1 MTTGVLLLVL
11 AAALMHA
18 TWNALVKSGR
28 DRMID
33 LTVVIVG
40 SGLMAACFIPFVGL
54 PDPAAW
60 PFIGLSIVTHI
71 GYYIFLLGAYRHGD
85 LSRVYP
91 VARGVAPLLVAIG
104 AIPLVGEVPDMW
116 GAIGLGFVTVGI
128 FMLAIERGAMRG
140 QQGKSLVYALLTGC
154 CIVGYVLSDG
164 MGVRASGNPA
174 AYIAWTFAVE
184 SLPMAAWCIWARRWA
199 LMPYLKRDGLRGLFG
214 GVIAGGG
221 YAIAIWAMSLA
232 PMAQVTA
239 LRETSVIFGAIIG
252 ALILKES
259 FGPKRIVAAI
269 LVAGG
274 NALLQL

>member
-1 MTTGVLLLVL
+1 MTIGVLLLVL

-40 SGLMAACFIPFVGL
+40 SGLMAACFLPFVGL

-60 PFIGLSIVTHI
+60 PFIGISIVTHI

-91 VARGVAPLLVAIG
+91 VARGIAPVLVAMG
-104 AIPLVGEVPDMW
+104 AIPLAGEVPDMW
-116 GAIGLGFVTVGI
+116 GAVGLGFVTVGI

-164 MGVRASGNPA
+164 LGVRASGNAA

-184 SLPMAAWCIWARRWA
+184 SIPMAAYCIWARRWA

-259 FGPKRIVAAI
+259 FGPKRIIAAI

>member
-1 MTTGVLLLVL
+1 MTIGVLLLVL

-60 PFIGLSIVTHI
+60 PFIGFSIVTHI

-91 VARGVAPLLVAIG
+91 VARGIAPLLVAVG
-104 AIPLVGEVPDMW
+104 AIPLANEIPDLW

-164 MGVRASGNPA
+164 LGVRASGNPA

-184 SLPMAAWCIWARRWA
+184 SIPMAAYCIWARRWA

-259 FGPKRIVAAI
+259 FGPKRIIAAI

-274 NALLQL
+274 NALLQF

>member
-1 MTTGVLLLVL
+1 MTIGVLLLVL

-18 TWNALVKSGR
+18 TWNALVKTGR

-40 SGLMAACFIPFVGL
+40 SGLMAACVIPFVGM

-60 PFIGLSIVTHI
+60 PFIGISIVTHI

-91 VARGVAPLLVAIG
+91 VARGIAPVLVAMG
-104 AIPLVGEVPDMW
+104 AIPLAGEVPDMW
-116 GAIGLGFVTVGI
+116 GAVGLGFVTVGI

-164 MGVRASGNPA
+164 LGVRASGNAA

-184 SLPMAAWCIWARRWA
+184 SIPMAAWCIWARRWA

-259 FGPKRIVAAI
+259 FGPKRIIAAI

>member
-1 MTTGVLLLVL
+1 MTIGVLLLVL

-60 PFIGLSIVTHI
+60 PFIGISIVTHI

-91 VARGVAPLLVAIG
+91 VARGIAPLLVAVG
-104 AIPLVGEVPDMW
+104 AIPLANEIPDIFGMV
-116 GAIGLGFVTVGI
+116 GLGFVTFGI

-164 MGVRASGNPA
+164 LGVRASGNPA

-184 SLPMAAWCIWARRWA
+184 SVPMAAYCIWARRWA

-259 FGPKRIVAAI
+259 FGPKRIIAAI

>member
-1 MTTGVLLLVL
+1 MTIGVLLLVL

-18 TWNALVKSGR
+18 TWNGLVKSGR

-40 SGLMAACFIPFVGL
+40 AGLLAACVLPFVGI
-54 PDPAAW
+54 PDPASW
-60 PFIGLSIVTHI
+60 PWIAGSIVTHI
-71 GYYIFLLGAYRHGD
+71 GYYFFLLGAYRHGA

-91 VARGVAPLLVAIG
+91 IARGIAPLLVAIG
-104 AIPLVGEVPDMW
+104 AIPLAGEIPDLL
-116 GAIGLGFVTVGI
+116 GAVGLGLVTIGI
-128 FMLAIERGAMRG
+128 LMLAIERGNMRG
-140 QQGKSLVYALLTGC
+140 DQGRSVVYALLTGC

-164 MGVRASGNPA
+164 MGVRASGNAA
-174 AYIAWTFAVE
+174 AYIGWTFAIE
-184 SLPMAAWCIWARRWA
+184 SIPMALYCIYKRRWT
-199 LMPYLKRDGLRGLFG
+199 LLPYLKRDGLRGMFG
-214 GVIAGGG
+214 AVIAGGG

-259 FGPKRIVAAI
+259 FGVKRIAAAI

>member
-1 MTTGVLLLVL
+1 MTIGILVLVL

-33 LTVVIVG
+33 LAMVVVG
-40 SGLMAACFIPFVGL
+40 SGVLGACFIPFVGV
-54 PDPAAW
+54 PDRASW
-60 PFIGLSIVTHI
+60 PWIGLSFASHI
-71 GYYIFLLGAYRHGD
+71 GYYTFLLGAYRHGA

-91 VARGVAPLLVAIG
+91 IARGVAPLLVAVG
-104 AIPLVGEVPDMW
+104 AIPLAGEIPDPF
-116 GAIGLGFVTVGI
+116 GSIGLGLVTVGI
-128 FMLAIERGAMRG
+128 LMLAIERDSMRG
-140 QQGKSLVYALLTGC
+140 EQGRSVVYALLTGC

-164 MGVRASGNPA
+164 MGVRASGDA
-174 AYIAWTFAVE
+174 VAYIAWSYFVRALPVAVY
-184 SLPMAAWCIWARRWA
+184 LFYRRRHA
-199 LMPYLKRDGLRGLFG
+199 LLGYLREDGLRGVLG
-214 GVIAGGG
+214 AVTGGGG

-259 FGPKRIVAAI
+259 FGPKRIAAAV

>member
-1 MTTGVLLLVL
+1 MTIGVLLLVL

-18 TWNALVKSGR
+18 TWNALVKTGR

-60 PFIGLSIVTHI
+60 KWIGISIVTHI
-71 GYYIFLLGAYRHGD
+71 FYYVFLLGAYRYGA

-91 VARGVAPLLVAIG
+91 IARGIAPLFVAVG
-104 AIPLVGEVPDMW
+104 AIPLANEIPDLFGM
-116 GAIGLGFVTVGI
+116 IGLGFVTIGI
-128 FMLAIERGAMRG
+128 LLLAIERGAMTG
-140 QQGKSLVYALLTGC
+140 QQGRSVLYAVLTGC

-174 AYIAWTFAVE
+174 AYIAWTFGLEAI
-184 SLPMAAWCIWARRWA
+184 PMAAYCIWARRWA
-199 LMPYLKRDGLRGLFG
+199 LVPYLKRDGLRGLFG
-214 GVIAGGG
+214 GVIAAGG

-239 LRETSVIFGAIIG
+239 LRETSVVFGAIIG
-252 ALILKES
+252 AVILKES
-259 FGPKRIVAAI
+259 FGPKRIIAAI